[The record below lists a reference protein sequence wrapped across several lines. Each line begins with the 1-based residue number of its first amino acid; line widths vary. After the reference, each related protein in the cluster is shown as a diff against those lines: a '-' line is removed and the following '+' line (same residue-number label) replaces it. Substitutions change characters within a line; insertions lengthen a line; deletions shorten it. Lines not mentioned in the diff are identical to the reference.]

1 MTGRSP
7 DQLLLISSMDVDI
20 AVKRVAVLRIEPLQP
35 EDATQDE
42 ILVTAWGGNHSRG
55 LSSLEAHPCGGISS
69 ELCVNPKAASWSSK
83 APFLSPQTILGG
95 GDWIGKDGPIGLLE
109 IQALSAHIQDKTYA
123 ICGWW

>member
-42 ILVTAWGGNHSRG
+42 ITSPPRVAITPVGSRPWK
-55 LSSLEAHPCGGISS
+55 LI
-69 ELCVNPKAASWSSK
+69 
-83 APFLSPQTILGG
+83 QTGAF
-95 GDWIGKDGPIGLLE
+95 PPNF
-109 IQALSAHIQDKTYA
+109 A
-123 ICGWW
+123 